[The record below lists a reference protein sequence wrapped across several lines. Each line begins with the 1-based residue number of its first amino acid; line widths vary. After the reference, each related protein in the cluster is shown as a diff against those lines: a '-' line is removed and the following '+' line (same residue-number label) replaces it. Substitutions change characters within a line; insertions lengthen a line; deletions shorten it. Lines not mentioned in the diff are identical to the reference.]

1 MADPAQIRSVRQLL
15 AARLPRAR
23 SGFAVRPAAATVP
36 TGVARLDRTL
46 GGGLPHGETTELV
59 GEGSGS
65 GSAQIIH
72 ALLHQAAADGRFLA
86 LVDGADSFDADAAEA
101 ADLAR
106 LLWVR
111 CRTVDETLAAT
122 DLLLRD
128 RNFPLVVVD
137 LKLNPLVQLR
147 RLSGSVWHRFN
158 RLREQHRTTLLVVT
172 SRPLV
177 GGASRRVQTA
187 ARLGVAQTGRNPSE
201 LLNALDFTLL
211 RAVTLGER
219 EEPPALLRPTTEP
232 ERFALV
238 G

>member
-1 MADPAQIRSVRQLL
+1 MADPAQILSVRQLL
-15 AARLPRAR
+15 AERLPRAR
-23 SGFAVRPAAATVP
+23 TGFALRPAVATVP
-36 TGVARLDRTL
+36 TGVMRLDRAL

-59 GEGSGS
+59 GDGRGS

-72 ALLHQAAADGRFLA
+72 ALLHQSAVDGRFLA
-86 LVDGADSFDADAAEA
+86 LVDGADSFDVDAAEA
-101 ADLAR
+101 ADLKR

-111 CRTVDETLAAT
+111 CRNVEETLAAT

-137 LKLNPLVQLR
+137 LKLNPLAQLR

-172 SRPLV
+172 STPLV
-177 GGASRRVQTA
+177 GGAARRVQTA
-187 ARLGVAQTGRNPSE
+187 ARLSVTCTTGNPAE
-201 LLNALDFTLL
+201 ILATLDFTVL

-219 EEPPALLRPTTEP
+219 ESIHTHWPRATEP
-232 ERFALV
+232 DRFALA